1 MVCPDLITKNYV
13 KRIGRYRYYSS
24 YCMLYEASSLNLHHN
39 TPQAMGQDYSANP
52 DICNFLNLN
61 LNRTEEPEEPLPPVA
76 TRKID
81 YPTNMS
87 GILTKKTL
95 GLAVADEI
103 ASFAIKACKANGFNP
118 ISVCVMDPSGH
129 EIVTKRMDGCPVS

>member
-1 MVCPDLITKNYV
+1 MYGT
-13 KRIGRYRYYSS
+13 YY
-24 YCMLYEASSLNLHHN
+24 LTVRQKTQVIIIHHHLHHDN
-39 TPQAMGQDYSANP
+39 KGQDYSANP

-61 LNRTEEPEEPLPPVA
+61 LNRTEEPVEPLQPVA
-76 TRKID
+76 TIKID
-81 YPTNMS
+81 YPTSMS
-87 GILTKKTL
+87 GILTKKTI

>member
-1 MVCPDLITKNYV
+1 
-13 KRIGRYRYYSS
+13 
-24 YCMLYEASSLNLHHN
+24 
-39 TPQAMGQDYSANP
+39 MGQDYSANP
-52 DICNFLNLN
+52 HICNFLNLN
-61 LNRTEEPEEPLPPVA
+61 LNRTEEPEEEAPSLPVA
-76 TRKID
+76 TRKIE
-81 YPTNMS
+81 YPTKMS

-103 ASFAIKACKANGFNP
+103 ATLAIKACKANGFNP